1 MSKQLV
7 SSTDAVPYQEFARL
21 IGKTPAAVKGMIE
34 KASCNRDD
42 RSPVYFWPC
51 GRVLGLPSSLE
62 QRHETGLRKSSKGDQ
77 GRVVDVAWSR

>member
-34 KASCNRDD
+34 KGKLPVIEI
-42 RSPVYFWPC
+42 PVYFWPC